1 MTNLYT
7 EEDIKQ
13 WKEGNQRIADILQRK
28 ASSYVPGDRYPKQLS
43 MQYLDEAFVSLAEK
57 DGPRFLALV
66 RASVA
71 CDCLLWKSAINHRSK
86 PETLE
91 TIQQMGV
98 GPIVT
103 ALLISQELGR
113 ETAELFFKLPVPFHK
128 RTNLLAKLLHRLC
141 CGAIAENSPLKNVH
155 NNEVSTIATA
165 LYYRD
170 ETKLTESIFKGAEK
184 WRRYVLQDK
193 GHPDSVCYLIGLAFT
208 RLSRELWLP
217 NFAVNHFLIPDFV
230 LSCHATEEIQID
242 LPF

>member
-113 ETAELFFKLPVPFHK
+113 ETAELFLSCLYLFINV
-128 RTNLLAKLLHRLC
+128 RTC
-141 CGAIAENSPLKNVH
+141 
-155 NNEVSTIATA
+155 
-165 LYYRD
+165 
-170 ETKLTESIFKGAEK
+170 
-184 WRRYVLQDK
+184 
-193 GHPDSVCYLIGLAFT
+193 
-208 RLSRELWLP
+208 LP
-217 NFAVNHFLIPDFV
+217 NYCIAFAVV
-230 LSCHATEEIQID
+230 LSQRTPPYKMFTTTRY
-242 LPF
+242 LP